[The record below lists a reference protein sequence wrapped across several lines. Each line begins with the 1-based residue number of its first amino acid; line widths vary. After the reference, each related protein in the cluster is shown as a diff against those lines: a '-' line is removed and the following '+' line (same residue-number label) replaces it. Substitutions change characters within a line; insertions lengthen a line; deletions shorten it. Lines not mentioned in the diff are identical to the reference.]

1 MNNNIDDIG
10 NIEPLFRLI
19 ANPSKIKKV
28 KKNYKEN
35 EYLKLYLNNKYKID
49 IKTLVFLTGY
59 VENFIETIDIDKI
72 IIKSVVEEIIDKL
85 YIENR

>member
-1 MNNNIDDIG
+1 MND
-10 NIEPLFRLI
+10 IEPLFRLI

-49 IKTLVFLTGY
+49 IKTLVFLTEY

-72 IIKSVVEEIIDKL
+72 IIKSIVEEIINSL
-85 YIENR
+85 

>member
-1 MNNNIDDIG
+1 MND
-10 NIEPLFRLI
+10 IEPLFRLI

-49 IKTLVFLTGY
+49 IKTLVFLTEY
-59 VENFIETIDIDKI
+59 VENYIETIDIDKI
-72 IIKSVVEEIIDKL
+72 IIKSIVEEIINSL
-85 YIENR
+85 

>member
-1 MNNNIDDIG
+1 MND
-10 NIEPLFRLI
+10 IEPLFRLI

-49 IKTLVFLTGY
+49 IKTLVFLTEY
-59 VENFIETIDIDKI
+59 IENFIETINIDKI
-72 IIKSVVEEIIDKL
+72 IIKSIVEEIINSL
-85 YIENR
+85 